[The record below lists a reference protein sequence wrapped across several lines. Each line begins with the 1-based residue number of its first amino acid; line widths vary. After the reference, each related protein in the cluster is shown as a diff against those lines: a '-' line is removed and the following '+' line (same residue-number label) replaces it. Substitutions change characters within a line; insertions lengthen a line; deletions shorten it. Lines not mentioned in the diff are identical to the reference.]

1 MKLLRN
7 VGEFYGTVGV
17 PLLYLLG
24 LYLIAYGEPM
34 SLPIV
39 LQLGGLIGAIL
50 GIIIWSVSY
59 VHLGKSFGVL
69 PRSQK
74 RVKSGIYAYIKHPMY
89 KGIMLTYLGLAM
101 TNQSLS
107 GAWYS
112 VLILFPLLFIRAR
125 IEDKKLK

>member
-7 VGEFYGTVGV
+7 VGEFYGTIGV

-39 LQLGGLIGAIL
+39 LQIGGMGGVIL
-50 GIIIWSVSY
+50 GIVVWIVSY
-59 VHLGKSFGVL
+59 IHLGNSFGVL

-101 TNQSLS
+101 ANQSLS

-112 VLILFPLLFIRAR
+112 VLILFPLLFVRAR
-125 IEDKKLK
+125 IEDKLLK